1 MVIINVIVINGKNH
15 KAIIII
21 IVTVKTNTYLHVIY
35 SL

>member
-1 MVIINVIVINGKNH
+1 MVIINVIVINGKYH
-15 KAIIII
+15 KAIII